1 MNIALCGAGGTGK
14 GTLAENLIVTY
25 SNKYNEH
32 ISLVKSPAQDIAK
45 TLYPNSENF
54 SDIVKDKRLMFQY
67 CGLFSQ
73 ISMEK
78 NLFYNDMNY
87 ICERSIFDY
96 LAYFNVGLD
105 NEIEYKKYKSI
116 VKNHY
121 EEYPYE
127 FICFLSYKDFIP
139 ADKEKNK
146 WKERDQKSRE
156 ERDKILR
163 KILFE
168 DNMAYKSTVIDLTGV
183 EDKARY
189 IMGRII

>member
-14 GTLAENLIVTY
+14 GTLAENLVTVY
-25 SNKYNEH
+25 DNLYGSY
-32 ISLVKSPAQDIAK
+32 IPVIKSPAQDIAK
-45 TLYPNSENF
+45 TLYPESENF
-54 SDIVKDKRLMFQY
+54 SDITNDKRLMFQY

-78 NLFYNDMNY
+78 NLFYNDMDY

-96 LAYFNVGLD
+96 LAYFNIGLD
-105 NEIEYKKYKSI
+105 NKLEYERYKSI
-116 VKNHY
+116 IEYHY
-121 EEYPYE
+121 EEYPYDYL
-127 FICFLSYKDFIP
+127 CFLGLDFIP

-146 WKERDQKSRE
+146 WKERNQQSRE

-163 KILFE
+163 EIIF
-168 DNMAYKSTVIDLTGV
+168 DNNMAYKSTVIDLTGI

-189 IMGRII
+189 IMCKII